1 MTILVTGARGDVGG
15 AVLAGLAAA
24 GEPVRASSRAPQAGE
39 FPGGVEV
46 ARADLTDPASWP
58 AALAGVRKVFLY
70 AHPEGA
76 AEFAAE
82 FAAAAR
88 TAGVEHVVLLSS
100 STVLYPDAATNPIA
114 IRHIAAERALDEAG
128 LDRTFVRPGYYAT
141 NALRWWQSIR
151 TGRVLR
157 TAFPEAVTSPVHERD
172 IAQVAVRALLD
183 DTHRSA
189 AYPVLGAGPVTVRE
203 QVAAIAAA
211 LGEPVRLEEVDVDT
225 YRAQL
230 LTQRPG
236 PLVERV
242 LQGRGSVPQLPA
254 ELATDAVPQILGRP
268 ALTFAAW
275 ARDHA
280 ADFR

>member
-1 MTILVTGARGDVGG
+1 MTILVTGARGEVGG

-24 GEPVRASSRAPQAGE
+24 GEPVRASSRAPRPGE
-39 FPGGVEV
+39 FPAGVEV
-46 ARADLTDPASWP
+46 ARVDLTDPASWP

-70 AHPEGA
+70 AHPES
-76 AEFAAE
+76 AAE

-88 TAGVEHVVLLSS
+88 KAGVEHVVLLSS
-100 STVLYPDAATNPIA
+100 STVLYPDSEVNPIA
-114 IRHIAAERALDEAG
+114 VRHLAAERALDESG

-141 NALRWWQSIR
+141 NTLRWQLIR

-172 IAQVAVRALLD
+172 IAEVAVRALLD
-183 DTHRSA
+183 DAHRGVA
-189 AYPVLGAGPVTVRE
+189 CPVLGAGPVTVRE

-230 LTQRPG
+230 LAQLPG
-236 PLVERV
+236 PIVERY
-242 LQGRGSVPQLPA
+242 LQARGNVPQLPA
-254 ELATDAVPQILGRP
+254 ELAADAVPEILGRP
-268 ALTFAAW
+268 ALTFAEW

>member
-1 MTILVTGARGDVGG
+1 MTVLVTGARGHVGG
-15 AVLAGLAAA
+15 AVLAGLVAA
-24 GEPVRASSRAPQAGE
+24 GEPVRASSRAPRPGE

-46 ARADLTDPASWP
+46 ARADLTDPASLP

-76 AEFAAE
+76 AEFAA
-82 FAAAAR
+82 AAR
-88 TAGVEHVVLLSS
+88 KAGVEHVVLLSS
-100 STVLYPDAATNPIA
+100 SAVLSPDPEANPIA
-114 IRHIAAERALDEAG
+114 LRHIAVERALDEAG

-141 NALRWWQSIR
+141 NALRWQSIR

-183 DTHRSA
+183 DMHRGA

-203 QVAAIAAA
+203 QVAAIAGA

-230 LTQRPG
+230 LTQLPG
-236 PLVERV
+236 PIVERF
-242 LQGRGSVPQLPA
+242 LQARGSVPPPPA
-254 ELATDAVPQILGRP
+254 ELATDAVPDILGRP

>member
-1 MTILVTGARGDVGG
+1 M
-15 AVLAGLAAA
+15 
-24 GEPVRASSRAPQAGE
+24 RASSRSPRPGE
-39 FPGGVEV
+39 FPCGINV
-46 ARADLTDPASWP
+46 ARVDLTDPSSWP
-58 AALAGVRKVFLY
+58 AALANVRKVFLY

-76 AEFAAE
+76 AEFAA
-82 FAAAAR
+82 AAR
-88 TAGVEHVVLLSS
+88 KAGVEHVILLSS
-100 STVLYPDAATNPIA
+100 STVLYPDSEANPIA
-114 IRHIAAERALDEAG
+114 LRHIAAERALDEAG
-128 LDRTFVRPGYYAT
+128 LARTFVRPGYYAT

-172 IAQVAVRALLD
+172 IVQVAVRALLD
-183 DTHRSA
+183 DGHRGA

-203 QVAAIAAA
+203 QVAAIAGA

-230 LTQRPG
+230 LTQLPE
-236 PLVERV
+236 PIVERI
-242 LQGRGSVPQLPA
+242 LQDRGSVPPLPA
-254 ELATDAVPQILGRP
+254 ELATDAVPEILGRP